1 MVPKVKQEIP
11 DFVTPEDRSD
21 YVKGIVDDI
30 FDQLT
35 GRANEGMPSYDM
47 TMASRGPLKERTFS
61 IPDHL
66 IEDFLEHDIEMI
78 ARRYARV
85 MSTDVELAK
94 MDSRLGGAGKP
105 TLASQ
110 LDRVKQDYRLLRETA
125 AQTITD
131 PKLLEKANRDLAKA
145 EKSDTEDLAAVRD
158 LLRGQYEVANRQ
170 TNFARTLRLAGQ
182 FNYMRQLGGVS
193 VSSLSDAAR
202 PAMVHGMMRYM
213 GEGILPLLTNL
224 KAVKMSVEDA
234 KLLGAVTERTLQS
247 RLATMSEL
255 TDPYAHS
262 SPFER
267 FMDNATSIFSKMTLL
282 PWMNDMNKSIASVLT
297 QNRLLKNALTV
308 DEGLERAPKANAAD
322 LPVSDQVAN
331 PPVESSAK
339 LPEVTPE
346 AFYRQ
351 PSASLDDLYQS
362 GAVMQG
368 DLDSAGRIIAEDLG
382 VEYRTKGMKERATAE
397 TKVGR
402 KRYQDASELTDL
414 VRGGFVIK
422 TKAQADAV
430 IVRLRDKFDVLDE
443 GWLETPEGYFDRR
456 LLLRADDG
464 MIGEVQMWEPTVL
477 AARKGGA
484 HKLYKQAI
492 ELPPGSP
499 ERDKLEGQMRDAYSA
514 ARREAGADWANLGS
528 SSEPNLLKR
537 FRQSSS
543 DMTPPVWDTSLK
555 STVDQS
561 APGLNTAL
569 ASNLPSTAGR
579 PSQLMNRIDNSFDNS
594 IAQSRAEAYSKLDP
608 HERAYMGYLGIDED
622 MGRRIARQ
630 FREHGQ
636 VDGNVH
642 VPGLADWSDDGARR
656 AFAAAVNKDVDSIIV
671 TRSVADVPLFANTPM
686 GRALFQFKTFAMA
699 SNQRVLMRGLQ
710 EKPGSFVSGLVG
722 MSAFGML
729 TFYLKQI
736 EANRDLSD
744 NPGRW
749 LAEGID
755 RSGVFQL
762 AFEVNNS
769 WEKLGGPGLY
779 AMANRAFP
787 DRNQQQM
794 ASRYATRDAFGA
806 FLGPTF
812 QLGTDAAALLG
823 IPLSALNALTDNNP
837 NTNPDLHPA
846 DINRAASMIPFLTLP
861 YWRWLFEGGFG
872 LNDHGIKPMLR
883 EAVGP

>member
-1 MVPKVKQEIP
+1 
-11 DFVTPEDRSD
+11 
-21 YVKGIVDDI
+21 
-30 FDQLT
+30 
-35 GRANEGMPSYDM
+35 
-47 TMASRGPLKERTFS
+47 
-61 IPDHL
+61 
-66 IEDFLEHDIEMI
+66 
-78 ARRYARV
+78 
-85 MSTDVELAK
+85 
-94 MDSRLGGAGKP
+94 
-105 TLASQ
+105 
-110 LDRVKQDYRLLRETA
+110 
-125 AQTITD
+125 
-131 PKLLEKANRDLAKA
+131 
-145 EKSDTEDLAAVRD
+145 
-158 LLRGQYEVANRQ
+158 
-170 TNFARTLRLAGQ
+170 
-182 FNYMRQLGGVS
+182 
-193 VSSLSDAAR
+193 
-202 PAMVHGMMRYM
+202 
-213 GEGILPLLTNL
+213 
-224 KAVKMSVEDA
+224 
-234 KLLGAVTERTLQS
+234 
-247 RLATMSEL
+247 
-255 TDPYAHS
+255 
-262 SPFER
+262 
-267 FMDNATSIFSKMTLL
+267 
-282 PWMNDMNKSIASVLT
+282 
-297 QNRLLKNALTV
+297 
-308 DEGLERAPKANAAD
+308 
-322 LPVSDQVAN
+322 
-331 PPVESSAK
+331 
-339 LPEVTPE
+339 
-346 AFYRQ
+346 
-351 PSASLDDLYQS
+351 
-362 GAVMQG
+362 
-368 DLDSAGRIIAEDLG
+368 
-382 VEYRTKGMKERATAE
+382 
-397 TKVGR
+397 
-402 KRYQDASELTDL
+402 
-414 VRGGFVIK
+414 
-422 TKAQADAV
+422 
-430 IVRLRDKFDVLDE
+430 
-443 GWLETPEGYFDRR
+443 
-456 LLLRADDG
+456 
-464 MIGEVQMWEPTVL
+464 
-477 AARKGGA
+477 
-484 HKLYKQAI
+484 
-492 ELPPGSP
+492 
-499 ERDKLEGQMRDAYSA
+499 
-514 ARREAGADWANLGS
+514 LGS

-537 FRQSSS
+537 FRQASS

-569 ASNLPSTAGR
+569 ASNLPNTAGR
-579 PSQLMNRIDNSFDNS
+579 PSQLMNRIDNSFDDS

-636 VDGNVH
+636 IDGNVH
-642 VPGLADWSDDGARR
+642 VPGLSNWTDEGARR

-769 WEKLGGPGLY
+769 WEKLGGPGIY

-787 DRNQQQM
+787 DRNQQLM

-812 QLGTDAAALLG
+812 QLGTDAASLLG

-837 NTNPDLHPA
+837 STNPDLHPA

-872 LNDHGIKPMLR
+872 LNDHGVKPMLR